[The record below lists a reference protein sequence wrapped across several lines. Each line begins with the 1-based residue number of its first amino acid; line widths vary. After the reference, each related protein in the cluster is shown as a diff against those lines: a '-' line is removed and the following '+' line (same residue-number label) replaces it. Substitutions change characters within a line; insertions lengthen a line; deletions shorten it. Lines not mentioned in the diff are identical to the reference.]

1 MSRFVTALC
10 AATCLVTSSSYAFAQ
25 AQQSSPLP
33 PVNVEPPRPQQ
44 ARATSSGVNRARR
57 AARTPQPTTRQ
68 PVAAPAQPSTSLTV
82 PDTQQATRTIEQ
94 TPGAVALVPDTAYKN
109 APAQTIKD
117 VLDYVPG
124 VFAQP
129 KWGDDTRLAIR
140 GSGLS
145 RNYHLRG
152 TQLYMDG
159 IPINTSDG
167 YGDFQEIDPTAYRYV
182 EVYKGANALQFGAN
196 ALGGAINFVTPTG
209 RDASWFD
216 TRLDAGAFGYLRSQ
230 VSSGGANGPADYFV
244 TGSAWRQ
251 DGYRDHSWG
260 NGERASANFGYQFS
274 PEFETRFYLN
284 ANTVRQRIPGE
295 VTKDGALD
303 SPRTAATANV
313 VNDWQRNI
321 DTVRIANKSTIRLD
335 NTEIDFGAFAVER
348 HLMHPIYQWLD
359 YRYHDY
365 GGFVRAV
372 DDRIIGGHRNRFTAG
387 LNILNGSIDAD
398 QFSNIGGS
406 KGAQLSSLLQKPE
419 NYTLYAENAWYV
431 VPTVSL
437 IAGAQFL
444 HAVRAQQV
452 NFSLNGDVPGTGTY
466 NIFSPKV
473 GLLWDVDPSWQVFAN
488 VSRSGEAPSFGES
501 VAPNFLN
508 PTFPTI
514 PFFDIKAQTATTY
527 EIGTRGRRP
536 DVTWDLALYHADI
549 RNELQ
554 CFYSSFGT
562 CNVTNADRTMH
573 QGIEAGLGVSLFKGL
588 AVHAGA
594 PDRIWLNL
602 AYTYSDFRYVQD
614 ATWGNNRLPGAPPH
628 FLRAELLYKHP
639 SGFSVGPNIEWIPQ
653 AYYVD
658 SANTLTTEPYLI
670 WGLKA
675 AYDNGGNFSAY
686 VEGRNLGNKAYIA
699 ATSIIDRAT
708 AASTLFNPGNGRAV
722 YAGMRWRL

>member
-10 AATCLVTSSSYAFAQ
+10 AATCLVTSSSYASAQ
-25 AQQSSPLP
+25 AQQSSQLP
-33 PVNVEPPRPQQ
+33 PVNVEPPQPQQ
-44 ARATSSGVNRARR
+44 ARSARSGTEQARR
-57 AARTPQPTTRQ
+57 AGRAPQPTASQ
-68 PVAAPAQPSTSLTV
+68 PATAPARPSASLTV
-82 PDTQQATRTIEQ
+82 PGTQQATRTIEQ

-196 ALGGAINFVTPTG
+196 ALGGAINFVMPTG

-230 VSSGGANGPADYFV
+230 VSSGGASGPADYFV

-295 VTKDGALD
+295 VTKDSALS

-335 NTEIDFGAFAVER
+335 NTEIDFGVFAVER

-372 DDRIIGGHRNRFTAG
+372 DDRIIGGHRNRFTVG
-387 LNILNGSIDAD
+387 LNILNGTIDAD
-398 QFSNIGGS
+398 QFANIGGN

-431 VPTVSL
+431 VPSVSL

-452 NFSLNGDVPGTGTY
+452 NFSLNGDVPGTSTF
-466 NIFSPKV
+466 NILSPKLGV
-473 GLLWDVDPSWQVFAN
+473 LWDVDPSWQVFAN

-536 DVTWDLALYHADI
+536 DVTWDLALYHADL

-573 QGIEAGLGVSLFKGL
+573 QGVEAGLGVSLFKGL
-588 AVHAGA
+588 AVHAGE

-602 AYTYSDFRYVQD
+602 AYTYSDFRYVND

-675 AYDNGGNFSAY
+675 AYDDGRNFSAY

>member
-10 AATCLVTSSSYAFAQ
+10 AATCLVTSSSYASAQ
-25 AQQSSPLP
+25 AQQSSQLP
-33 PVNVEPPRPQQ
+33 PVNVEPPQPQQ
-44 ARATSSGVNRARR
+44 ARSARSGTEQARR
-57 AARTPQPTTRQ
+57 AGRAPQPTASQ
-68 PVAAPAQPSTSLTV
+68 PATAPAQPSASLTV
-82 PDTQQATRTIEQ
+82 PGTQQATRMIEQ

-196 ALGGAINFVTPTG
+196 ALGGAINFVMPTG

-295 VTKDGALD
+295 VTKDSALN

-335 NTEIDFGAFAVER
+335 NTEIDFGVFAVER

-372 DDRIIGGHRNRFTAG
+372 DDRIIGGHRNRFTVG
-387 LNILNGSIDAD
+387 LNILNGTIDAD
-398 QFSNIGGS
+398 QFANIGGN

-431 VPTVSL
+431 VPSVSL

-452 NFSLNGDVPGTGTY
+452 NFSLNGDVPGTSTF
-466 NIFSPKV
+466 NILSPKLGV
-473 GLLWDVDPSWQVFAN
+473 LWDVDPSWQVFAN

-536 DVTWDLALYHADI
+536 DVTWDLALYHADL

-573 QGIEAGLGVSLFKGL
+573 QGVEAGLGVSLFKGL
-588 AVHAGA
+588 AVHAGE

-602 AYTYSDFRYVQD
+602 AYTYSDFRYVND

-675 AYDNGGNFSAY
+675 AYDDGRNFSAY

>member
-10 AATCLVTSSSYAFAQ
+10 AATCLVTSSSYASAQ
-25 AQQSSPLP
+25 AQQSSQLP
-33 PVNVEPPRPQQ
+33 PVNVEPPQPQQ
-44 ARATSSGVNRARR
+44 ARSARSGTEQARR
-57 AARTPQPTTRQ
+57 AGRAPQPTASQ
-68 PVAAPAQPSTSLTV
+68 PATAPAQPSASLTV
-82 PDTQQATRTIEQ
+82 PGTQQATRMIEQ

-196 ALGGAINFVTPTG
+196 ALGGAINFVMPTG

-295 VTKDGALD
+295 VTKDSALS
-303 SPRTAATANV
+303 SPRSAATANV

-335 NTEIDFGAFAVER
+335 NTEIDFGVFAVER

-372 DDRIIGGHRNRFTAG
+372 DDRIIGGHRNRFTVG
-387 LNILNGSIDAD
+387 LNILNGTIDAD
-398 QFSNIGGS
+398 QFANIGGN

-431 VPTVSL
+431 VPSVSL

-452 NFSLNGDVPGTGTY
+452 NFSLNGDVPGTSTF
-466 NIFSPKV
+466 NILSPKLGV
-473 GLLWDVDPSWQVFAN
+473 LWDVDPSWQVFAN

-536 DVTWDLALYHADI
+536 DVTWDLALYHADL

-573 QGIEAGLGVSLFKGL
+573 QGVEAGLGVSLFKGL
-588 AVHAGA
+588 AVHAGE

-602 AYTYSDFRYVQD
+602 AYTYSDFRYVND

-675 AYDNGGNFSAY
+675 AYDDGRNFSAY

>member
-10 AATCLVTSSSYAFAQ
+10 AATCLVTSSSYASAQ
-25 AQQSSPLP
+25 AQQSSQLP
-33 PVNVEPPRPQQ
+33 PVNVEPPQPQQ
-44 ARATSSGVNRARR
+44 SRSARSGAEQARR
-57 AARTPQPTTRQ
+57 TVRAPQPAASQ
-68 PVAAPAQPSTSLTV
+68 PATAPAPSSASLTV

-117 VLDYVPG
+117 VLDYIPG

-230 VSSGGANGPADYFV
+230 VSSGGASGPADYFV

-295 VTKDGALD
+295 VTKDSALN
-303 SPRTAATANV
+303 SPRTAAIGNV
-313 VNDWQRNI
+313 VNDWQRNL
-321 DTVRIANKSTIRLD
+321 DSVRVANKSTIRLD
-335 NTEIDFGAFAVER
+335 NTEIDFGVFAVER

-365 GGFVRAV
+365 GGFVRAI
-372 DDRIIGGHRNRFTAG
+372 DDRIVGGHRNRFTAG
-387 LNILNGSIDAD
+387 LNILNGTIDPD
-398 QFSNIGGS
+398 QFANIGGN
-406 KGAQLSSLLQKPE
+406 KGAQLSSLVQKPE

-431 VPTVSL
+431 VPSVSL

-452 NFSLNGDVPGTGTY
+452 NFSLNGDVPGTSTF

-536 DVTWDLALYHADI
+536 DVTWDFALYHADL

-573 QGIEAGLGVSLFKGL
+573 QGVEAGFGVSLFKGL

-602 AYTYSDFRYVQD
+602 AYTYSDFRYDRD

-628 FLRAELLYKHP
+628 FVRAELLYKHP

-658 SANTLTTEPYLI
+658 SANSLTTEPYLI

-675 AYDNGGNFSAY
+675 AYDDGRNFSAY

-722 YAGMRWRL
+722 YAGMRWKL

>member
-10 AATCLVTSSSYAFAQ
+10 AATCLVTSSSYASAQ
-25 AQQSSPLP
+25 AQQSSQLP
-33 PVNVEPPRPQQ
+33 PVNVEPPQPQQ
-44 ARATSSGVNRARR
+44 ARSARSGTEQARR
-57 AARTPQPTTRQ
+57 AGRAPQPTASQ
-68 PVAAPAQPSTSLTV
+68 PATAPAQPSASLTV
-82 PDTQQATRTIEQ
+82 PGTQQATRTIEQ

-196 ALGGAINFVTPTG
+196 ALGGAINFVMPTG

-230 VSSGGANGPADYFV
+230 VSSGGASGPADYFV

-295 VTKDGALD
+295 VTKDSALS

-335 NTEIDFGAFAVER
+335 NTEIDFGVFAVER

-372 DDRIIGGHRNRFTAG
+372 DDRIIGGHRNRFTVG
-387 LNILNGSIDAD
+387 LNILNGTIDAD
-398 QFSNIGGS
+398 QFANIGGN

-431 VPTVSL
+431 VPSVSL

-452 NFSLNGDVPGTGTY
+452 NFSLNGDVPGTSTF
-466 NIFSPKV
+466 NILSPKLGV
-473 GLLWDVDPSWQVFAN
+473 LWDVDPSWQVFAN

-536 DVTWDLALYHADI
+536 DVTWDLALYHADL

-573 QGIEAGLGVSLFKGL
+573 QGVEAGLGVSLFKGL
-588 AVHAGA
+588 AVHAGE

-602 AYTYSDFRYVQD
+602 AYTYSDFRYVND

-675 AYDNGGNFSAY
+675 AYDDGRNFSAY

>member
-10 AATCLVTSSSYAFAQ
+10 AATCLVTSSSYASAQ
-25 AQQSSPLP
+25 AQQSSQLP
-33 PVNVEPPRPQQ
+33 PVNVEPPQPQQ
-44 ARATSSGVNRARR
+44 ARSARSSTEQARR
-57 AARTPQPTTRQ
+57 AGRAPQPTASQ
-68 PVAAPAQPSTSLTV
+68 PATAPAQPSASLTV
-82 PDTQQATRTIEQ
+82 PDTQRATRAIEQ

-196 ALGGAINFVTPTG
+196 ALGGAINFVMPTG

-230 VSSGGANGPADYFV
+230 VSSGGASGPADYFV

-295 VTKDGALD
+295 VTKDSALN

-335 NTEIDFGAFAVER
+335 NTEIDFGVFAVER

-372 DDRIIGGHRNRFTAG
+372 DDRIIGGHRNRFTVG
-387 LNILNGSIDAD
+387 LNILNGTIDAD
-398 QFSNIGGS
+398 QFANIGGN
-406 KGAQLSSLLQKPE
+406 KGGQLSSLLQKPE

-431 VPTVSL
+431 VPSVSL

-452 NFSLNGDVPGTGTY
+452 NFSLNGDVPGTSTF
-466 NIFSPKV
+466 NILSPKLGV
-473 GLLWDVDPSWQVFAN
+473 LWDVDPSWQVFAN

-536 DVTWDLALYHADI
+536 DVTWDLALYHADL

-573 QGIEAGLGVSLFKGL
+573 QGVEAGLGVSLFKGL
-588 AVHAGA
+588 AVHAGE

-602 AYTYSDFRYVQD
+602 AYTYSDFRYVND

-675 AYDNGGNFSAY
+675 AYDDGRNFSAY

>member
-10 AATCLVTSSSYAFAQ
+10 AATCLVTSSSYASAQ
-25 AQQSSPLP
+25 AQQSSQLP
-33 PVNVEPPRPQQ
+33 PVNVEPPQPQQ
-44 ARATSSGVNRARR
+44 ARSARSGTEQARHAGRA
-57 AARTPQPTTRQ
+57 PQPTASQ
-68 PVAAPAQPSTSLTV
+68 PATAPAQPSASLTV
-82 PDTQQATRTIEQ
+82 PGTQQATRTIEQ

-117 VLDYVPG
+117 LLDYVPG

-196 ALGGAINFVTPTG
+196 ALGGAINFVMPTG

-295 VTKDGALD
+295 VTKDSALS

-335 NTEIDFGAFAVER
+335 NTEIDFGVFAVER

-372 DDRIIGGHRNRFTAG
+372 DDRIIGGHRNRFTVG
-387 LNILNGSIDAD
+387 LNILNGTIDAD
-398 QFSNIGGS
+398 QFANIGGN

-431 VPTVSL
+431 VPSVSL

-452 NFSLNGDVPGTGTY
+452 NFSLNGDVPGTSTF
-466 NIFSPKV
+466 NILSPKLGV
-473 GLLWDVDPSWQVFAN
+473 LWDVDPSWQVFAN

-536 DVTWDLALYHADI
+536 DVTWDLALYHADL

-573 QGIEAGLGVSLFKGL
+573 QGVEAGLGVSLFKGL
-588 AVHAGA
+588 AVHAGE

-602 AYTYSDFRYVQD
+602 AYTYSDFRYVND

-675 AYDNGGNFSAY
+675 AYDDGRNFSAY

>member
-10 AATCLVTSSSYAFAQ
+10 AATCLVTSSSYASAQ
-25 AQQSSPLP
+25 AQQSSQLP
-33 PVNVEPPRPQQ
+33 PVNVEPPQPQQ
-44 ARATSSGVNRARR
+44 ARSARSGTEQARHAGRA
-57 AARTPQPTTRQ
+57 PQPTASQ
-68 PVAAPAQPSTSLTV
+68 PATAPAQPSASLTV
-82 PDTQQATRTIEQ
+82 PGTQQATRTIEQ

-117 VLDYVPG
+117 LLDYVPG

-196 ALGGAINFVTPTG
+196 ALGGAINFVMPTG

-230 VSSGGANGPADYFV
+230 VSSGGASGPADYFV

-295 VTKDGALD
+295 VTKDSALS

-335 NTEIDFGAFAVER
+335 NTEIDFGVFAVER

-372 DDRIIGGHRNRFTAG
+372 DDRIIGGHRNRFTVG
-387 LNILNGSIDAD
+387 LNILNGTIDAD
-398 QFSNIGGS
+398 QFANIGGN

-431 VPTVSL
+431 VPSVSL

-452 NFSLNGDVPGTGTY
+452 NFSLNGDVPGTSTF
-466 NIFSPKV
+466 NILSPKLGV
-473 GLLWDVDPSWQVFAN
+473 LWDVDPSWQVFAN

-536 DVTWDLALYHADI
+536 DVTWDLALYHADL

-573 QGIEAGLGVSLFKGL
+573 QGVEAGLGVSLFKGL
-588 AVHAGA
+588 AVHAGE

-602 AYTYSDFRYVQD
+602 AYTYSDFRYVND

-675 AYDNGGNFSAY
+675 AYDDGRNFSAY

>member
-10 AATCLVTSSSYAFAQ
+10 AATCLVTSSSYASAQ
-25 AQQSSPLP
+25 AQQSSQLP
-33 PVNVEPPRPQQ
+33 PVNVEPPQPQQ
-44 ARATSSGVNRARR
+44 ARSARSGTEQARHAGRA
-57 AARTPQPTTRQ
+57 PQPTASQ
-68 PVAAPAQPSTSLTV
+68 PATAPAQPSASLTV
-82 PDTQQATRTIEQ
+82 PGTQQATRAIEQ

-117 VLDYVPG
+117 LLDYVPG

-196 ALGGAINFVTPTG
+196 ALGGAINFVMPTG

-230 VSSGGANGPADYFV
+230 VSSGGASGPADYFV

-295 VTKDGALD
+295 VTKDSALS

-335 NTEIDFGAFAVER
+335 NTEIDFGVFAVER

-372 DDRIIGGHRNRFTAG
+372 DDRIIGGHRNRFTVG
-387 LNILNGSIDAD
+387 LNILNGTIDAD
-398 QFSNIGGS
+398 QFANIGGN

-431 VPTVSL
+431 VPSVSL

-452 NFSLNGDVPGTGTY
+452 NFSLNGDVPGTSTF
-466 NIFSPKV
+466 NILSPKLGV
-473 GLLWDVDPSWQVFAN
+473 LWDVDPSWQVFAN

-536 DVTWDLALYHADI
+536 DVTWDLALYHADL

-573 QGIEAGLGVSLFKGL
+573 QGVEAGLGVSLFKGL
-588 AVHAGA
+588 AVHAGE

-602 AYTYSDFRYVQD
+602 AYTYSDFRYVND

-675 AYDNGGNFSAY
+675 AYDDGRNFSAY

>member
-10 AATCLVTSSSYAFAQ
+10 AATCLVTSSSYASAQ
-25 AQQSSPLP
+25 AQQSSQLP
-33 PVNVEPPRPQQ
+33 PVNVEPPQPQQ
-44 ARATSSGVNRARR
+44 ARSARSGTEQARHAGRA
-57 AARTPQPTTRQ
+57 PQPTASQ
-68 PVAAPAQPSTSLTV
+68 PATAPAQPSASLTV
-82 PDTQQATRTIEQ
+82 PGTQQATRTIEQ

-117 VLDYVPG
+117 LLDYVPG

-196 ALGGAINFVTPTG
+196 ALGGAINFVMPTG

-230 VSSGGANGPADYFV
+230 VSSGGASGPADYFV

-295 VTKDGALD
+295 VTKDSALS

-335 NTEIDFGAFAVER
+335 NTEIDFGVFAVER

-372 DDRIIGGHRNRFTAG
+372 DDRIIGGHRNRFTVG
-387 LNILNGSIDAD
+387 LNILNGTIDAD
-398 QFSNIGGS
+398 QFANIGGN

-431 VPTVSL
+431 VPSVSL

-452 NFSLNGDVPGTGTY
+452 NFSLNGDVPGTSTF
-466 NIFSPKV
+466 NILSPKLGV
-473 GLLWDVDPSWQVFAN
+473 LWDVDPSWQVFAN

-536 DVTWDLALYHADI
+536 DVTWDLALYHADL

-573 QGIEAGLGVSLFKGL
+573 QGVEAGLGVSLFKGL
-588 AVHAGA
+588 AVHAGE

-602 AYTYSDFRYVQD
+602 AYTYSDFRYVND

-675 AYDNGGNFSAY
+675 AYDDGGNFSAY

>member
-10 AATCLVTSSSYAFAQ
+10 AATCLVTSSSYASAQ
-25 AQQSSPLP
+25 AQQSSQLP
-33 PVNVEPPRPQQ
+33 PVNVEPPQPQQ
-44 ARATSSGVNRARR
+44 ARSARSGTEQARHAGRA
-57 AARTPQPTTRQ
+57 PQPTASQ
-68 PVAAPAQPSTSLTV
+68 PATAPAQPSASLTV
-82 PDTQQATRTIEQ
+82 PDTQRATRAIEQ

-196 ALGGAINFVTPTG
+196 ALGGAINFVMPTG

-230 VSSGGANGPADYFV
+230 VSSGGASGPADYFV

-295 VTKDGALD
+295 VTKDSALN

-335 NTEIDFGAFAVER
+335 NTEIDFGVFAVER

-372 DDRIIGGHRNRFTAG
+372 DDRIIGGHRNRFTVG
-387 LNILNGSIDAD
+387 LNILNGTIDAD
-398 QFSNIGGS
+398 QFANIGGN
-406 KGAQLSSLLQKPE
+406 KGGQLSSLLQKPE

-431 VPTVSL
+431 VPSVSL

-452 NFSLNGDVPGTGTY
+452 NFSLNGDVPGTSTF
-466 NIFSPKV
+466 NILSPKLGV
-473 GLLWDVDPSWQVFAN
+473 LWDVDPSWQVFAN

-536 DVTWDLALYHADI
+536 DVTWDLALYHADL

-573 QGIEAGLGVSLFKGL
+573 QGVEAGLGVSLFKGL
-588 AVHAGA
+588 AVHAGE

-602 AYTYSDFRYVQD
+602 AYTYSDFRYVND

-675 AYDNGGNFSAY
+675 AYDDGRNFSAY

>member
-10 AATCLVTSSSYAFAQ
+10 AATCLVTSSSYASAQ
-25 AQQSSPLP
+25 AQQSSQLP
-33 PVNVEPPRPQQ
+33 PVNVEPPQPQQ
-44 ARATSSGVNRARR
+44 ARSARSGTEQARR
-57 AARTPQPTTRQ
+57 AGRAPQPTASQ
-68 PVAAPAQPSTSLTV
+68 PATAPAQPSASLTV
-82 PDTQQATRTIEQ
+82 PGTQQATRTIEQ

-196 ALGGAINFVTPTG
+196 ALGGAINFVMPTG

-295 VTKDGALD
+295 VTKDSALN

-335 NTEIDFGAFAVER
+335 NTEIDFGVFAVER

-372 DDRIIGGHRNRFTAG
+372 DDRIIGGHRNRFTVG
-387 LNILNGSIDAD
+387 LNILNGTIDAD
-398 QFSNIGGS
+398 QFANIGGN

-431 VPTVSL
+431 VPSVSL

-452 NFSLNGDVPGTGTY
+452 NFSLNGDVPGTSTF
-466 NIFSPKV
+466 NILSPKLGV
-473 GLLWDVDPSWQVFAN
+473 LWDVDPSWQVFAN

-536 DVTWDLALYHADI
+536 DVTWDLALYHADL

-573 QGIEAGLGVSLFKGL
+573 QGVEAGLGVSLFKGL
-588 AVHAGA
+588 AVHAGE

-602 AYTYSDFRYVQD
+602 AYTYSDFRYVND

-675 AYDNGGNFSAY
+675 AYDDGRNFSAY